1 MSNRQLVKLA
11 FCVCLLPFF
20 FSCSSERDEGSEG
33 NGTLRVQVSA
43 NAEVLVG
50 TNTRVNDGIEQE
62 VPDVN
67 DFSFSIFKGE
77 TLRGEWATL
86 AEFLADDEL
95 TLRSGNNYVAKAS
108 YGDVNN
114 EGFELPYYEG
124 NQPFVIKRGQTTTVE
139 VTCYLANAKLSIVY
153 TDEFKDYFSEYTAEV
168 TTSLGNTVNYVSDE
182 TRYAYFKPGEVQVRV
197 KVKKKEGY
205 SQEVTLK
212 VGEDYALEARHAYIL
227 TLDLDAGTPSINISF
242 SDDIPNQEPVT
253 IIVSDEALSAP
264 APYFTANGFNDDQP
278 IDVVEGKSAEAS
290 EVYAYLN
297 AAGGIAHCYLTTH
310 SSSLIEQGWPETV
323 DLTSVS
329 AENLSAMQKLGFQM
343 AGLGDKKDKIAK
355 IDFTNVVPFLEYTEE
370 GTEHLF
376 ELRATDKLSKEN
388 VEPLKFRVSSKD
400 NLFAVSA
407 GQAVLYGTTKMKAN
421 LTLDGDPAKV
431 TYWLKKGEIE
441 QQVVPSSIK
450 SNGTSHDLVFK
461 FDESQYADI
470 QMEARYLRRKGT
482 LNSAMGDPVVLS
494 LQYPGDVWTKQAT
507 LQLKGNVD
515 GWNFLCSQKD
525 NDGNDG
531 VWNAINCP
539 LSGSTI
545 SLTNLI
551 PATGY
556 TYQFTKKDEEGD
568 IVGASNQLSIET
580 EAELQIPNSDFETWS
595 EKFVWKGTSLTGGDV
610 DMYTFYPYDQENETD
625 MWWSTRND
633 MTTAKED
640 AGDFSY
646 YYVVYPGTTFVNSS
660 WSASSRIGLSVIPIN
675 GSKSGEVATIGW
687 GKNSTCTTKWSFII
701 PDAMDCKKK
710 TAGALFVGTFIG
722 GKENYGHSFASRPT
736 KMTFAYRFHSY
747 NNESASAMIKVENR
761 KGDVITELGSGE
773 LIITNGMA
781 TTNNTTVSLDVDY
794 KNTQLE
800 PTHIS
805 IIFLSSNASS
815 PSIEPYYDRDS
826 GNGKGNRYSRGIG
839 NVLVID
845 DVHLEYAK

>member
-1 MSNRQLVKLA
+1 MNSRQLVKLA
-11 FCVCLLPFF
+11 YCICLLPLFF
-20 FSCSSERDEGSEG
+20 ACSSERDEGNEG
-33 NGTLRVQVSA
+33 SGTLHVQVNA
-43 NAEVLVG
+43 NTEVLVG
-50 TNTRVNDGIEQE
+50 TNTRMDEGTDESIL
-62 VPDVN
+62 DVN

-400 NLFAVSA
+400 NQFAVSA
-407 GQAVLYGTTKMKAN
+407 GQSVLYGTTKMKAN

-431 TYWLKKGEIE
+431 TYWLKKGETE
-441 QQVVPSSIK
+441 QQVVPSSVK

-470 QMEARYLRRKGT
+470 QMEARYLRRKST
-482 LNSAMGDPVVLS
+482 LNSMLEAPAVS
-494 LQYPGDVWTKQAT
+494 LYLEYPGDVWTKEAT
-507 LQLKGNVD
+507 LHKRGTLDESWTFQCAKWKKNEL
-515 GWNFLCSQKD
+515 
-525 NDGNDG
+525 
-531 VWNAINCP
+531 
-539 LSGSTI
+539 GSWTMQAY
-545 SLTNLI
+545 SLTDDAIFLNAL
-551 PATGY
+551 TDSTKY
-556 TYQFTKKDEEGD
+556 TYRFVKFDESQD
-568 IVGASNQLSIET
+568 IIGASDTLSIVT
-580 EAELQIPNSDFETWS
+580 EKEFQIPNSNFETWYS
-595 EKFVWKGTSLTGGDV
+595 EKLYSTIGTI
-610 DMYTFYPYDQENETD
+610 YTFYPFAKDSKTENR
-625 MWWSTRND
+625 WWDTSNTK
-633 MTTAKED
+633 TTPNPGS
-640 AGDFSY
+640 AGAWY
-646 YYVVYPGTTFVNSS
+646 YRSFPGTVPTSEEQYTATYHLNKFDKKKL
-660 WSASSRIGLSVIPIN
+660 ATGGRN
-675 GSKSGEVATIGW
+675 GSIAAEISTVGWGTGNTWTAWSQKAANKTAGSLYIGNYTNKENYGKVFVSRPTKVIFWYRYYSYDNESTEPLVEVYSEDGSKIGW
-687 GKNSTCTTKWSFII
+687 GKITINSTVNEFEKAII
-701 PDAMDCKKK
+701 NIDYTGNERKK
-710 TAGALFVGTFIG
+710 AAQI
-722 GKENYGHSFASRPT
+722 R
-736 KMTFAYRFHSY
+736 
-747 NNESASAMIKVENR
+747 
-761 KGDVITELGSGE
+761 VIFSS
-773 LIITNGMA
+773 TN
-781 TTNNTTVSLDVDY
+781 S
-794 KNTQLE
+794 
-800 PTHIS
+800 
-805 IIFLSSNASS
+805 SS
-815 PSIEPYYDRDS
+815 PKSKAIEGEQFFGVGYWDS
-826 GNGKGNRYSRGIG
+826 RHIG
-839 NVLVID
+839 SVLTID
-845 DVHLEYAK
+845 DVSLVYDK

>member
-1 MSNRQLVKLA
+1 MNSRQLVKLA
-11 FCVCLLPFF
+11 YCICLLPLFF
-20 FSCSSERDEGSEG
+20 ACSSERDEGNEG
-33 NGTLRVQVSA
+33 SGTLHVQVNA
-43 NAEVLVG
+43 NTEVLVG
-50 TNTRVNDGIEQE
+50 TNTRMDEGTDESIL
-62 VPDVN
+62 DVN

-227 TLDLDAGTPSINISF
+227 TLDLDAGTPSINVSF

-400 NLFAVSA
+400 NQFAVSA
-407 GQAVLYGTTKMKAN
+407 GQSVLYGTTKMKAN

-470 QMEARYLRRKGT
+470 QMEARYLRRKST
-482 LNSAMGDPVVLS
+482 LNSMLEAPAVS
-494 LQYPGDVWTKQAT
+494 LYLEYPGDVWTKEAT
-507 LQLKGNVD
+507 LHKKGNLD
-515 GWNFLCSQKD
+515 ESWTLQCAK
-525 NDGNDG
+525 
-531 VWNAINCP
+531 W
-539 LSGSTI
+539 
-545 SLTNLI
+545 
-551 PATGY
+551 
-556 TYQFTKKDEEGD
+556 KKDELGAWTMQAYSLTDDAIFLNALTDSTKYTYRFVKFDESQD
-568 IVGASNQLSIET
+568 IIGASDTLSIVT
-580 EAELQIPNSDFETWS
+580 EKEFQIPNSNFETWYS
-595 EKFVWKGTSLTGGDV
+595 EKLYSTIGTI
-610 DMYTFYPYDQENETD
+610 YTFYPFAKDSKTENR
-625 MWWSTRND
+625 WWDTSNTK
-633 MTTAKED
+633 TTPNPGS
-640 AGDFSY
+640 AGAWY
-646 YYVVYPGTTFVNSS
+646 YRSFPGTVPTSEERYTATYHLNKFGNKELAVGGRNNSI
-660 WSASSRIGLSVIPIN
+660 AAEI
-675 GSKSGEVATIGW
+675 ATLGW
-687 GKNSTCTTKWSFII
+687 GDNNTWKWNIFTNKFTGNLSYR
-701 PDAMDCKKK
+701 
-710 TAGALFVGTFIG
+710 TAGSIYIGTYDG
-722 GKENYGHSFASRPT
+722 NEKYGKPFSSRPT
-736 KMTFAYRFHSY
+736 QVSFWYKYYSY
-747 NNESASAMIKVENR
+747 NNES
-761 KGDVITELGSGE
+761 T
-773 LIITNGMA
+773 
-781 TTNNTTVSLDVDY
+781 
-794 KNTQLE
+794 
-800 PTHIS
+800 
-805 IIFLSSNASS
+805 
-815 PSIEPYYDRDS
+815 EPYVEVYDKQGSVIGTGKFLISQSKDDFTQGMINISYS
-826 GNGKGNRYSRGIG
+826 GNEGKKADKIAIVFSSTNSASPATEILQGEQSAIVGYWDSRHIG
-839 NVLVID
+839 SVLTID
-845 DVHLEYAK
+845 DVSLIYGK

>member
-242 SDDIPNQEPVT
+242 SDDIPNQEPVKIT
-253 IIVSDEALSAP
+253 VSDEALSAP

-310 SSSLIEQGWPETV
+310 SFSLIEQGWPETV

-329 AENLSAMQKLGFQM
+329 AESLSAMQKLGFQM

-407 GQAVLYGTTKMKAN
+407 GQSVLYGTTKMKAN

-431 TYWLKKGEIE
+431 TYWLKKGETE

-450 SNGTSHDLVFK
+450 SNGTSHDLLFK

-595 EKFVWKGTSLTGGDV
+595 EKFVWKGTGKPGSIDI
-610 DMYTFYPYDQENETD
+610 YTFYPYEDSD
-625 MWWSTRND
+625 LDPWWSTQND
-633 MTTAKED
+633 LTTAK
-640 AGDFSY
+640 AGIYSY
-646 YYVVYPGTTFVNSS
+646 YYVAYPGTTYVNSS
-660 WSASSRIGLSVIPIN
+660 WSASTRMKLSTSPIN
-675 GSKSGEVATIGW
+675 GSYSAEIATIGW
-687 GKNSTCTTKWSFII
+687 GEGSTCTTGLPWGGLS
-701 PDAMDCKKK
+701 CNKK
-710 TAGALFVGTFIG
+710 TSSTLYIG
-722 GKENYGHSFASRPT
+722 KYDISTGEVHGHTFASRPT
-736 KMTFAYRFHSY
+736 QMTFNYRFYSY
-747 NNESASAMIKVENR
+747 NGEAASASIQIEHR
-761 KGDVITELGSGE
+761 EGDNIVNLG
-773 LIITNGMA
+773 NGYMNLS
-781 TTNNTTVSLDVDY
+781 TTNTDKATLNISYSNEEL
-794 KNTQLE
+794 Q

-805 IIFLSSNASS
+805 IVFLSSTSSS
-815 PSIEPYYDRDS
+815 PAIKEYSGEINTWS
-826 GNGKGNRYSRGIG
+826 GNADTRGIG
-839 NVLVID
+839 NALVID

>member
-1 MSNRQLVKLA
+1 MNSRQLVKLA
-11 FCVCLLPFF
+11 YCICLLPLFF
-20 FSCSSERDEGSEG
+20 ACSSERDEGNEG
-33 NGTLRVQVSA
+33 SGTLHVQVNA
-43 NAEVLVG
+43 NTEVLVG
-50 TNTRVNDGIEQE
+50 TNTRMDEGTDESIL
-62 VPDVN
+62 DVN

-95 TLRSGNNYVAKAS
+95 TLRSGNNYVAKAL

-124 NQPFVIKRGQTTTVE
+124 SQPFVIKRGQTTTVE

-400 NLFAVSA
+400 NQFAVSA
-407 GQAVLYGTTKMKAN
+407 GQSVLYGTTKMKAN

-431 TYWLKKGEIE
+431 TYWLKKGETE
-441 QQVVPSSIK
+441 QQVVPSSVK

-580 EAELQIPNSDFETWS
+580 EKELQVPNNGLEKWS
-595 EKFVWKGTSLTGGDV
+595 YEKGTNDWWRKWFPWNNE
-610 DMYTFYPYDQENETD
+610 DENSKGWNTINEK
-625 MWWSTRND
+625 
-633 MTTAKED
+633 TTAD
-640 AGDFSY
+640 GGSGLTSAYAYIANS
-646 YYVVYPGTTFVNSS
+646 GTIQTTD
-660 WSASSRIGLSVIPIN
+660 
-675 GSKSGEVATIGW
+675 KHEGEYAALIRTVGW
-687 GKNSTCTTKWSFII
+687 GKNTTAPGS
-701 PDAMDCKKK
+701 
-710 TAGALFVGTFIG
+710 IG
-722 GKENYGHSFASRPT
+722 FASWNGKISKVDPGYLYLGDYSENPEKIYYPMTFASRPT
-736 KMTFAYRFHSY
+736 AISFYYKYIPAKGKEQSNDTF
-747 NNESASAMIKVENR
+747 IVKILVENR
-761 KGDVITELGSGE
+761 ENGKVVTLIDRSIEKGGETSTYTEE
-773 LIITNGMA
+773 II
-781 TTNNTTVSLDVDY
+781 SLDYGEMGRYKATHFYILFKSGTKVVNPSDY
-794 KNTQLE
+794 NYFQVPPYNNLSNGQYIASQL
-800 PTHIS
+800 
-805 IIFLSSNASS
+805 F
-815 PSIEPYYDRDS
+815 
-826 GNGKGNRYSRGIG
+826 
-839 NVLVID
+839 ID
-845 DVHLEYAK
+845 DIKLEYAK

>member
-124 NQPFVIKRGQTTTVE
+124 NQPFVITRGQTTTVE

-242 SDDIPNQEPVT
+242 SDYIPNQEPVT

-323 DLTSVS
+323 DLTGVS

-400 NLFAVSA
+400 NQFAVSA
-407 GQAVLYGTTKMKAN
+407 GQSVLYGTTKMKAN

-431 TYWLKKGEIE
+431 TYWLKKGETE

-450 SNGTSHDLVFK
+450 SNGISHDLVFK

-470 QMEARYLRRKGT
+470 QMEARYLRRKST
-482 LNSAMGDPVVLS
+482 LNSMLEAPAVS
-494 LQYPGDVWTKQAT
+494 LYLEYPGDVWTKEAT
-507 LQLKGNVD
+507 LHKRGTLDESWTFQCAKWKKNELGA
-515 GWNFLCSQKD
+515 WTMQ
-525 NDGNDG
+525 
-531 VWNAINCP
+531 AY
-539 LSGSTI
+539 
-545 SLTNLI
+545 SLTDDAIFLNAL
-551 PATGY
+551 TDSTKY
-556 TYQFTKKDEEGD
+556 TYRFVKFDESQD
-568 IVGASNQLSIET
+568 IIGASDTLSIVT
-580 EAELQIPNSDFETWS
+580 EKEFQIPNSNFES
-595 EKFVWKGTSLTGGDV
+595 CIKEKRYDASGTGGQDI
-610 DMYTFYPYDQENETD
+610 YIFYPYAENNLSEQ
-625 MWWSTRND
+625 WWNTRNLL
-633 MTTAKED
+633 TTSERGSLLGATCSWYYSCFPGSVPTNEEKLTASWHLNNYD
-640 AGDFSY
+640 GQSLTIGGHGDE
-646 YYVVYPGTTFVNSS
+646 GT
-660 WSASSRIGLSVIPIN
+660 AIEI
-675 GSKSGEVATIGW
+675 ATVGW
-687 GKNSTCTTKWSFII
+687 GKGNKWSGIG
-701 PDAMDCKKK
+701 KNSENK
-710 TAGALFVGTFIG
+710 TAGSLFIGTFA
-722 GKENYGHSFASRPT
+722 ENVEQYGRTFSSRPT
-736 KMTFAYRFHSY
+736 EVRFWYKYYSY
-747 NNESASAMIKVENR
+747 NDEFTKPYVSVEDKNGNEIGKME
-761 KGDVITELGSGE
+761 EE
-773 LIITNGMA
+773 LIISNSVNEFTEGII
-781 TTNNTTVSLDVDY
+781 
-794 KNTQLE
+794 K
-800 PTHIS
+800 IS
-805 IIFLSSNASS
+805 YIGHETEKAAKIKIIFLSTSS
-815 PSIEPYYDRDS
+815 QSPATKAVHGSLNDWK
-826 GNGKGNRYSRGIG
+826 GNGDSRHIG
-839 NVLVID
+839 SILTID
-845 DVHLEYAK
+845 DVSLVYDK